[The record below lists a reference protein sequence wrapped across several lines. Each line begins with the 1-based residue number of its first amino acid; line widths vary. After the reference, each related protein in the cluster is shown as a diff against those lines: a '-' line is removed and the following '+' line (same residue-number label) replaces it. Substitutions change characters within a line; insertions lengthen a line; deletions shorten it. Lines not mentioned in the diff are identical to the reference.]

1 MRSFEDES
9 GRSWTAAADEESTPR
24 HHGRWFLVFH
34 PADSPEDELA
44 MPEVRWQSRETAERT
59 LNTMSEVEL
68 RRRLR
73 LVRRRAGER
82 ADGAAIWKRPARVRK
97 ASDDSA

>member
-1 MRSFEDES
+1 MRIFDDES
-9 GRSWTAAADEESTPR
+9 GRSWAAAADEESTPR

-59 LNTMSEVEL
+59 LETMSVVEL

-73 LVRRRAGER
+73 TVRHRAGER
-82 ADGAAIWKRPARVRK
+82 PGVAAIWERPARLRDRL
-97 ASDDSA
+97 DDPA